1 MQITSHDAIAIQPTF
16 GQHGDNKIATHFRAE
31 FRGIPMSTAA
41 VALALPTPSE
51 PADALQ
57 SKRASIVADLETAAR
72 KLARLAEA
80 QKNEERIFAEIAK
93 LGEKEIEVVKAWVAS
108 GCEGPQPQPDAGER
122 ARLTKRMAAAVDAA
136 RTAKA
141 VASEVETEANGL
153 RERRAQL
160 DAEVRA
166 LKIASLENQFADR
179 VSEFE
184 DIASKS
190 RITLREIRSL
200 PLALAE
206 LGRAA
211 LNRNDDGYSR
221 VCYSA
226 AERMRGARLP
236 EVELSDAEILH
247 TIAHLTG
254 MIRSGGEPRLVD
266 NEFAADTPIDPIP
279 ALNRDALIAAALAA
293 NQATNQLFK
302 PDPS

>member
-1 MQITSHDAIAIQPTF
+1 
-16 GQHGDNKIATHFRAE
+16 
-31 FRGIPMSTAA
+31 
-41 VALALPTPSE
+41 
-51 PADALQ
+51 
-57 SKRASIVADLETAAR
+57 
-72 KLARLAEA
+72 
-80 QKNEERIFAEIAK
+80 
-93 LGEKEIEVVKAWVAS
+93 
-108 GCEGPQPQPDAGER
+108 
-122 ARLTKRMAAAVDAA
+122 MAAAVDAA

-226 AERMRGARLP
+226 AERMRGVRLP
-236 EVELSDAEILH
+236 EVEPSDAEILH
-247 TIAHLTG
+247 TIAPLG
-254 MIRSGGEPRLVD
+254 RR
-266 NEFAADTPIDPIP
+266 A
-279 ALNRDALIAAALAA
+279 
-293 NQATNQLFK
+293 
-302 PDPS
+302 PSRRQ